1 MSCLIRTPAD
11 HVLFA
16 DPRSFSQL
24 TTSFFAFESL
34 GIPHTPF
41 ITSFRFTYVLV
52 ARYTLVHLKLFTTY
66 FSTLFLQYVNE
77 LFVRITPIF
86 QFRMAIPPLLFGTNN
101 VIISPQSAVDSR
113 LLLCLLPISTFQ
125 FQSNLVR
132 LTLFLILL
140 LKSCNLKSCG
150 EYRIRTD
157 DPLLAKQVL

>member
-41 ITSFRFTYVLV
+41 LTSFRFTYVLV

-77 LFVRITPIF
+77 LFARITPT
-86 QFRMAIPPLLFGTNN
+86 PDSGWLSLLF
-101 VIISPQSAVDSR
+101 V
-113 LLLCLLPISTFQ
+113 
-125 FQSNLVR
+125 LVPT
-132 LTLFLILL
+132 TL
-140 LKSCNLKSCG
+140 
-150 EYRIRTD
+150 
-157 DPLLAKQVL
+157 